1 MGGAHVQSVV
11 HLDLNFVIVLFL
23 TAIVRSERIL
33 LLSKS
38 QEDIKIRRDRVQP
51 EQKNMILGNDK
62 EMVQG
67 LKTT

>member
-1 MGGAHVQSVV
+1 LGGAHAQTAV
-11 HLDLNFVIVLFL
+11 HLDLNFIIVLFL

-38 QEDIKIRRDRVQP
+38 QEDIKTRRDRVQP

-62 EMVQG
+62 EMVQDI
-67 LKTT
+67 KTT

>member
-1 MGGAHVQSVV
+1 MGGAHAQTVV
-11 HLDLNFVIVLFL
+11 HLDLNFIIVLFL

-38 QEDIKIRRDRVQP
+38 QEDIKTRRDRVQP

-62 EMVQG
+62 EMVQDI
-67 LKTT
+67 KTT